1 MLPARGL
8 RAGRAGTAARL
19 TLLAL
24 SGATYM
30 AVRVLL
36 TTPAGAPLSLRTAS
50 LQTSQLVRRA
60 ENPLTFVRGRVPR
73 LLSTAWIQVALLTM
87 APLTMALLT
96 VAPLTMAP
104 LTMARRR
111 GSRWSTPGCCSRRAP
126 SASSTRTTASR
137 WSRG

>member
-96 VAPLTMAP
+96 VAPLTMA
-104 LTMARRR
+104 RRL

-126 SASSTRTTASR
+126 SASNTRTTAFR